1 MCYLIGAG
9 ITLAVIAVGS
19 VVAYFYIAFSM
30 SIH

>member
-9 ITLAVIAVGS
+9 ITLAVIAVGA
-19 VVAYFYIAFSM
+19 VVAYFYCAFNM